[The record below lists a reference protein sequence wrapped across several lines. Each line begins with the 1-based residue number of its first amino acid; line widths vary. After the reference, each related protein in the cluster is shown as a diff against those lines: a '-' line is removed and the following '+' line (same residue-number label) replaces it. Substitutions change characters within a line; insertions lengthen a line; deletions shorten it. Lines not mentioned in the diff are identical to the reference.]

1 MKQGT
6 PTNMTCSLTGVT
18 NTPLM
23 SWSVEGQVVTSNDI
37 KDQYK
42 VRMSHVEICASKPMV
57 SLWCG
62 GGGAPQYS
70 SGGGYAPQYF
80 TSYTTRCGMVSLSM
94 VQ

>member
-23 SWSVEGQVVTSNDI
+23 SWSVEGQVVTSNHN

-42 VRMSHVEICASKPMV
+42 VRMSHVKICASKPMV

-62 GGGAPQYS
+62 GGGCTP
-70 SGGGYAPQYF
+70 
-80 TSYTTRCGMVSLSM
+80 VL
-94 VQ
+94 